1 MTEVKKKIISLSC
14 SRRDTIQKHIR
25 LNSQLK
31 KLRFQGIGIGSNTD
45 MHHLPQVSPM
55 SSPFYLSLWVNA
67 ISLKD
72 PIFIRPSGKNALL
85 PLESV

>member
-31 KLRFQGIGIGSNTD
+31 KLRFQGIGIGSNTA
-45 MHHLPQVSPM
+45 MHHLPQVYSM
-55 SSPFYLSLWVNA
+55 SSPFYPSLSVNP

-72 PIFIRPSGKNALL
+72 PPFIRPSGKNALL
-85 PLESV
+85 PIESV